1 MGIPIA
7 YIIDLSDKI
16 ILKQVTFASH
26 QFSYVTK
33 KKVIYYSVVK
43 ISILF
48 ERDFV
53 LCMVMIHSKY

>member
-1 MGIPIA
+1 MSIPIA

-33 KKVIYYSVVK
+33 KKVIYYGVVK
-43 ISILF
+43 ISILLF
-48 ERDFV
+48 E
-53 LCMVMIHSKY
+53 